1 MIRTMTIVAAGI
13 LAASALPLAAQVPDH
28 AAPSLRFVFEERVD
42 LAPSE
47 PAGEGPRGTGNRIGL
62 LGGTIKGPAFNGTV
76 VPGGAD
82 WQLIRKDG
90 CTEIVA
96 DYFIR
101 ADDKSLIHVR
111 NVGLGCAPDK
121 SRPAYARANPVFTA
135 PSGPHEWLNKSI
147 FTSTIEPVI
156 DSDGAL
162 KQVILRF
169 YEVL

>member
-1 MIRTMTIVAAGI
+1 MIRTIMLAAAGLVAISPVAA
-13 LAASALPLAAQVPDH
+13 LAADP
-28 AAPSLRFVFEERVD
+28 APPALRFVFEERVD
-42 LAPSE
+42 LEPGE
-47 PAGEGPRGTGNRIGL
+47 PAGEGPRGAGNRIGL
-62 LGGTIKGPAFNGTV
+62 LGGTVKGPALNGTV

-90 CTEIVA
+90 CSEIVA

-121 SRPAYARANPVFTA
+121 ARGTYARANPIFTA
-135 PSGPHEWLNKSI
+135 PVGPHDWLNKSI
-147 FTSTIEPVI
+147 FTSTIEPVM
-156 DSDGAL
+156 DANGTL
-162 KQVILRF
+162 KQVVLRF